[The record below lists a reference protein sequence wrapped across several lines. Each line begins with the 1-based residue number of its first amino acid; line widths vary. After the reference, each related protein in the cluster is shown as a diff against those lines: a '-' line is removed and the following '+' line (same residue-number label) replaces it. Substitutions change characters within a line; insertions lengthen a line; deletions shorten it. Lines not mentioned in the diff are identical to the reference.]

1 MVEEDLKFYEDQKK
15 ERKMIFGALDTS
27 YLARTQARDERKIK
41 AKTITSESLP
51 ALVSLV
57 DLEEEEHLVDE
68 HQEPD
73 DLAYE
78 EEDELELEPERK
90 KKKSELVPL
99 MVPRDILNNSQ
110 LWSCSD
116 DGRDAGRHSQVLQDS
131 RWPRRQS
138 K

>member
-57 DLEEEEHLVDE
+57 ELEEEEHLVDE

-73 DLAYE
+73 DLACE
-78 EEDELELEPERK
+78 EEDELEL
-90 KKKSELVPL
+90 
-99 MVPRDILNNSQ
+99 
-110 LWSCSD
+110 
-116 DGRDAGRHSQVLQDS
+116 
-131 RWPRRQS
+131 
-138 K
+138 